1 MSFDC
6 TNCNCTDL
14 KMRKTCFLFITCIY
28 LQFNFT
34 HCLHTKKSIQI
45 QRDLGKM
52 HTQKTIWK
60 QTAQFI
66 KKEWIT
72 LDNIGVHFDLPNSG
86 KLSETLQEKQQ
97 FVERLLTLSRKFS
110 LDIYWVISKLSN
122 WSFNL

>member
-6 TNCNCTDL
+6 TNCNCIDL

-86 KLSETLQEKQQ
+86 KLSETLQEKQ
-97 FVERLLTLSRKFS
+97 K
-110 LDIYWVISKLSN
+110 
-122 WSFNL
+122 